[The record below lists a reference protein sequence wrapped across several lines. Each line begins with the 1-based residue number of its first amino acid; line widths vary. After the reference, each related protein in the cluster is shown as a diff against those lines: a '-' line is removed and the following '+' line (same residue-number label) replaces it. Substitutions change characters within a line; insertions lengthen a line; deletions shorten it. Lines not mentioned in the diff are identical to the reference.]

1 MKCETL
7 ELSAPSLRY
16 AVEMCEANPQYCA
29 VVVCKTQLETVTAF
43 DTLTDYVDMTQYSKI
58 AQYPN
63 GSMLVEWKNKSY
75 VQLIDIKD
83 ASKRCQS
90 MLLLL
95 SPTLDAKELKRMG
108 IKK

>member
-7 ELSAPSLRY
+7 ELSTPSLRY
-16 AVEMCEANPQYCA
+16 AVEMCETNPQYCA

-58 AQYPN
+58 AQHPN
-63 GSMLVEWKNKSY
+63 GSMSVEWKNKSY
-75 VQLIDIKD
+75 IQLIDINCTTNC
-83 ASKRCQS
+83 CQS
-90 MLLLL
+90 TLLLL